1 MLGLCGSSSVYRYAP
16 DTCRWM
22 AHTRAA
28 RAATSR
34 VQWTKKGQKFAK
46 NLPAFLFLFWLLIN
60 FMFCFLSQRTWL
72 DLIQFGHGTRFYYS
86 CTNRLSYFILNTFV
100 AFRCW
105 VFDNPTPSYL
115 CVSPQKDCE
124 SRTRTYRSYAIYNCN
139 TTCGTSSVS
148 QIVNLSQISLRYFAF
163 HFLWYM
169 YDCRFSRASHLKE
182 IGRFED
188 YILYII
194 L

>member
-1 MLGLCGSSSVYRYAP
+1 MLGLCGSSSVYRYAL

-22 AHTRAA
+22 AYTRAA

-46 NLPAFLFLFWLLIN
+46 NLPAFFSLFWLLII

-72 DLIQFGHGTRFYYS
+72 DLIQFGHGTRFYYC

-100 AFRCW
+100 VTFRCW
-105 VFDNPTPSYL
+105 VFNNATLAYL

-124 SRTRTYRSYAIYNCN
+124 SRTRTIAVMRSITATRHVAQAAYRKLSIFRKFRCATSLFTSYDICMTAGSQGRPNLKKSEGLKTIYY
-139 TTCGTSSVS
+139 T
-148 QIVNLSQISLRYFAF
+148 
-163 HFLWYM
+163 
-169 YDCRFSRASHLKE
+169 
-182 IGRFED
+182 
-188 YILYII
+188 
-194 L
+194 

>member
-1 MLGLCGSSSVYRYAP
+1 MLGLCGSSSVNRYAP

-46 NLPAFLFLFWLLIN
+46 NLPAFFSLFWLLII

-72 DLIQFGHGTRFYYS
+72 DLIQFGPGTRFYYS

-105 VFDNPTPSYL
+105 VFKNATPSYL

-124 SRTRTYRSYAIYNCN
+124 SRTRTIAVMRSITATRHVAQAAYRKLSIFREFRCATSLFTSYDIWLQVLKGVAPYIH
-139 TTCGTSSVS
+139 
-148 QIVNLSQISLRYFAF
+148 LSTFYI
-163 HFLWYM
+163 
-169 YDCRFSRASHLKE
+169 FS
-182 IGRFED
+182 FF
-188 YILYII
+188 
-194 L
+194 